1 MGRKSIQ
8 YQARGIHH
16 RQNYLVENV
25 MAKRYDSLELH
36 SNCILTFISFDN
48 RYCNGKSELL
58 LKGVDEAESN
68 WESEEILLLPMLI
81 QGFVDNTTGNT
92 NSGAKKGKM
101 VSRDQRRPKKSRS
114 KKSTAAKKKRTMV
127 NYLTQFLQLNSF
139 GVSLVIFLCN
149 VFQKRSIE
157 GFDRGLKPHMI
168 IDGGINSSGSIKYL
182 MIW

>member
-16 RQNYLVENV
+16 RQTYLVENV
-25 MAKRYDSLELH
+25 VAKRYDSLELH

-101 VSRDQRRPKKSRS
+101 HSPALGRPVKSRS
-114 KKSTAAKKKRTMV
+114 EELTAAKESDHLPNTVK
-127 NYLTQFLQLNSF
+127 
-139 GVSLVIFLCN
+139 
-149 VFQKRSIE
+149 
-157 GFDRGLKPHMI
+157 I
-168 IDGGINSSGSIKYL
+168 ICTSCATE
-182 MIW
+182 WF